1 MRVNDFPPELDLSH
15 YRRYPDLASLSDE
28 ELTRHYTK
36 YGRDEGRFANV
47 ITDRSQFIA
56 VMPKQE
62 PVLEIGPFCNPL
74 VVGTNVRYFD
84 VHDQQSLI
92 SRARRIGRELRL
104 LGPKHLPQRRSWR
117 FDIRKVPKI
126 DFVSPTGDLSLVNQR
141 FATVVSSHCIEH
153 QPDLIRHL
161 QIVHDLLI
169 DGGFY
174 FIVLPDKRYCFDH
187 FIRESTIADIID
199 AHLAG
204 RRIHTAKSV
213 IENLALTTHNDS
225 QRHWKGDHGQSRA
238 SDAQALQAAV
248 NVFEAA
254 NGSYVDVHAWQF
266 TPESFRGVIATLGA
280 LGYVQLAVERVY
292 STLYG
297 SSEFY
302 AILKRPRPVDD
313 RAR

>member
-153 QPDLIRHL
+153 QPVLIRHL

-213 IENLALTTHNDS
+213 IENLALTTHT
-225 QRHWKGDHGQSRA
+225 RHWKGDHGQSRA
-238 SDAQALQAAV
+238 SDAQALSGGGQRV
-248 NVFEAA
+248 RS
-254 NGSYVDVHAWQF
+254 GQWQLCRR
-266 TPESFRGVIATLGA
+266 TR
-280 LGYVQLAVERVY
+280 LAVHSGKFPWRHCNARRTRICSACSGARLQYALWFQRVLRY
-292 STLYG
+292 SEA
-297 SSEFY
+297 SETGG
-302 AILKRPRPVDD
+302 
-313 RAR
+313 